1 VTLFHA
7 LGPFAAQGGVVAAPG
22 MVLVK
27 PTSITHSGTSA
38 SLGAN
43 GQVTFTAV
51 TELNIN
57 GCFTADFD
65 TYVVSVRLNGGN
77 GQTQFR
83 LRASGSDNSTANSY
97 TRQVIYA
104 DGTSVFSGR
113 SSANIGYTSPAY
125 GVQRAGFSWHV
136 YGPYLAQPTAM
147 RSVSVSDASS
157 AYLEDYAVTHN

>member
-1 VTLFHA
+1 
-7 LGPFAAQGGVVAAPG
+7 
-22 MVLVK
+22 
-27 PTSITHSGTSA
+27 
-38 SLGAN
+38 
-43 GQVTFTAV
+43 
-51 TELNIN
+51 
-57 GCFTADFD
+57 
-65 TYVVSVRLNGGN
+65 VVSVRLNGGN

-157 AYLEDYAVTHN
+157 AYLEDYAVTHNQSTSYDGFTFIPESGSITGALTVMGVRS